1 MIGSKVI
8 CPSCK
13 KNSINDRYQTFW
25 KCNECGEIYSCVN
38 GIPKLYLEDSLGVAD
53 KGLRDKVYK
62 YMAWFYNFWNPFFM
76 LPVRPIKIS
85 LKYWLVYFLLI
96 FSFIFLGYKLI
107 ELIAFRG
114 ISDATIID
122 FLYFAIL
129 AILIFVFAKQ
139 PRYGYLLLL
148 AIPIKIIVSMRNF
161 VPKKSITRVHEEF
174 LKEYIESDKKIK
186 MLDIACG
193 TGQAL
198 ARRGYL
204 GLDGEYTGVD
214 LSSGMIE
221 QARQS
226 LSDIGAPTDF
236 ILTDATNLP
245 FQSETFDI
253 CTNYG
258 ALMGFNDPETA
269 LKEMTRVTKKGG
281 KILILDE
288 QEYESS
294 TWLEHIYYKKVFA
307 YHNTIEKCPVN
318 LFPEDLEDI
327 QVNQV
332 YEFVFV
338 CTARK
343 KI

>member
-1 MIGSKVI
+1 MIESKVI

-13 KNSINDRYQTFW
+13 KNSINIHYQTFW
-25 KCNECGEIYSCVN
+25 KCKECDEKYTCIN
-38 GIPKLYLEDSLGVAD
+38 GIPKLYIEDSLGAAD

-62 YMAWFYNFWNPFFM
+62 NMAWFYNFWNPFFM
-76 LPVRPIKIS
+76 LPVRPIKTS
-85 LKYWLVYFLLI
+85 LKYWFVYFLLV
-96 FSFIFLGYKLI
+96 FSFTFLGFKLI
-107 ELIAFRG
+107 EFIVSHG
-114 ISDATIID
+114 VSNATIID
-122 FLYFAIL
+122 FLYFIVL
-129 AILIFVFAKQ
+129 AILVFIFAKQ

-161 VPKKSITRVHEEF
+161 VPKKDITSVHEEF
-174 LKEYIESDKKIK
+174 LKEYIQSDRKIK

-204 GLDGEYTGVD
+204 NLNAEFTGVD
-214 LSSGMIE
+214 LSPGMIE
-221 QARQS
+221 QARRS
-226 LSDIGAPTDF
+226 LSKLEAPTDF

-258 ALMGFNDPETA
+258 ALMGFNDPGTA
-269 LKEMTRVTKKGG
+269 LKEMARVTKKGG

-294 TWLEHIYYKKVFA
+294 TWLEHMYYKKVFA
-307 YHNTIEKCPVN
+307 YHNTVEKCPVD
-318 LFPEDLEDI
+318 LFPENLRDI

-343 KI
+343 I